1 MFPNLFRRRPGRL
14 ARNQRAFWLNVA
26 NGGLFLFAETFMDP
40 SVVLVWFIS
49 HLTSSNLLIG
59 AITPLSS
66 AGWFL
71 PQVFI
76 SGWLQTKARKM
87 PTYRKVAV
95 IRVLF
100 WFGLVVVLWTVSDA
114 TWLLIGFYL
123 SYAMMKL
130 MSGFAGIPFVDVT
143 AKTVPMQRRGRLFGL
158 RFLAGGIL
166 GLLGTRLVSY
176 VLGNVL
182 SFPRNYALLFFIA
195 LISGS
200 GALLVFALTREPPGP
215 TRETSSVKVQ
225 LHRGFQALKADVNYR
240 QLLLGRAC
248 LFLGFIVIPFYTLL
262 AQRELAAPATAVGN
276 YLALTTGT
284 TLVVNFPWGWL
295 LDRKGMQWGMRAV
308 SLGWG
313 VTALFAMGLAWAA
326 QAGWL
331 ATLPFPPHVAAYP
344 LFLLRGLFN
353 PVGGIAGQNL
363 LLEIAP
369 KDDRTLYVGFANTLM
384 GVVLL
389 LSSLAGG
396 LMDLLGIQTLFAFSV
411 VMNLL
416 AFLLFGKVR
425 GRRRDA
431 IT

>member
-1 MFPNLFRRRPGRL
+1 
-14 ARNQRAFWLNVA
+14 
-26 NGGLFLFAETFMDP
+26 
-40 SVVLVWFIS
+40 
-49 HLTSSNLLIG
+49 
-59 AITPLSS
+59 
-66 AGWFL
+66 
-71 PQVFI
+71 
-76 SGWLQTKARKM
+76 
-87 PTYRKVAV
+87 
-95 IRVLF
+95 
-100 WFGLVVVLWTVSDA
+100 
-114 TWLLIGFYL
+114 
-123 SYAMMKL
+123 
-130 MSGFAGIPFVDVT
+130 
-143 AKTVPMQRRGRLFGL
+143 
-158 RFLAGGIL
+158 
-166 GLLGTRLVSY
+166 
-176 VLGNVL
+176 
-182 SFPRNYALLFFIA
+182 
-195 LISGS
+195 
-200 GALLVFALTREPPGP
+200 
-215 TRETSSVKVQ
+215 
-225 LHRGFQALKADVNYR
+225 
-240 QLLLGRAC
+240 
-248 LFLGFIVIPFYTLL
+248 
-262 AQRELAAPATAVGN
+262 
-276 YLALTTGT
+276 
-284 TLVVNFPWGWL
+284 
-295 LDRKGMQWGMRAV
+295 MQWGMRAV

-331 ATLPFPPHVAAYP
+331 ATLPFPSHVAAYP